1 VATKEN
7 IALELQE
14 WRCIKASL
22 GEFQICFE
30 SRATNKRKIDFRFDG
45 VFTMPSVI
53 Y

>member
-22 GEFQICFE
+22 GEFKYVLKAAQRIKE
-30 SRATNKRKIDFRFDG
+30 K
-45 VFTMPSVI
+45 
-53 Y
+53 